1 MLTAAMGRQHG
12 RSHLLC
18 SSLSRSHEPQ
28 HQREAISIPSP
39 IPLHLPFPFLV
50 SSANEGEPP
59 MLVSSRFSLKIFL
72 GSVTYH
78 VQKCQQRWGE
88 PRGTVKG
95 DISEDHPPA
104 ARGSRHP
111 AQACLVA

>member
-1 MLTAAMGRQHG
+1 MLTATVGRQHR

-18 SSLSRSHEPQ
+18 SPSPSHEPQ

-59 MLVSSRFSLKIFL
+59 MLVSSLFSLKIFL

-78 VQKCQQRWGE
+78 VQKCQQRWRE

-95 DISEDHPPA
+95 NISEDHLPA
-104 ARGSRHP
+104 TCGSGHP
-111 AQACLVA
+111 AQARLAA